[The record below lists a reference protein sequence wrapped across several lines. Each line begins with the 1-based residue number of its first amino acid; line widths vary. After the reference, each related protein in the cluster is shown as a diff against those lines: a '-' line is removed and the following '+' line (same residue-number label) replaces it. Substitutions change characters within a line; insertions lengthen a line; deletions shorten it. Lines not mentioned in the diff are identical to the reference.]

1 MSRFS
6 YLPLLV
12 VALATAVILPAGES
26 GAEQGPATV
35 LMNVPASSVCVGET
49 FTVGVWYQQ
58 YSGGSRAYRIAV
70 YGPGATQIFYRLGM
84 APSSNSAMWNIRTT
98 RIGTY
103 RTVYYVLGRSRF
115 VWRAFDFAT
124 RSHRC

>member
-12 VALATAVILPAGES
+12 VALATAVIPLAES
-26 GAEQGPATV
+26 SSAEQRPAT
-35 LMNVPASSVCVGET
+35 LEINVPTSSVCVSKT

-70 YGPGATQIFYRLGM
+70 YNPGGARIFYRLGT
-84 APSSNSAMWNIRTT
+84 ARSSSWTMWSICAMQV
-98 RIGTY
+98 GKY
-103 RTVYYVLGRSRF
+103 HTVYYSPVRKQL
-115 VWRAFDFAT
+115 VWSTHVFPTYA
-124 RSHRC
+124 HHC